1 MKKLLMMAVTVAALA
16 SLKANA
22 GHYAMVSAFAP
33 GQIPIADEQVNGV
46 RINLIYGDCM
56 SVNGLDLGLVGRTR
70 SRFNGLQVAGCSV
83 VGTDMAGCQ
92 LGLLNFVDTGFS
104 GFQFSLWNDVGGTAS
119 GLQLGLFN
127 FADKLRG
134 AQIGLLNF
142 VAEPNPTF
150 KCLPVLNFG
159 W

>member
-1 MKKLLMMAVTVAALA
+1 MKKLLMMIMIAAIA
-16 SLKANA
+16 SLNANA

-56 SVNGLDLGLVGRTR
+56 SVNGLDVGLIGRTR
-70 SRFNGLQVAGCSV
+70 ARFNGLQIAGCSV

-104 GFQFSLWNDVGGTAS
+104 GFQFSLWNDVGGTAR
-119 GLQLGLFN
+119 GLQIGLVN
-127 FADKLRG
+127 FANDLKG
-134 AQIGLLNF
+134 AQIGLLNLIN
-142 VAEPNPTF
+142 EPNPTV
-150 KCLPVLNFG
+150 KCLPILNFG